1 MEFFEKP
8 ASHPRRLG
16 ILAGSFNPPTVAH
29 LELADAAQGHVDQVL
44 WVLPREFPHKR
55 YHGATLT
62 QRVDMLRKL
71 GLTAAVSS
79 GGLFLEIARECR
91 EHYGPQT
98 KLSFL
103 CGRDAAERIVNWDYG
118 RPGVAEEMLREFELL
133 VAARLGEYSPPSH
146 LQRQI
151 RRLHLRNDFDHVS
164 STEVRERIRHSHTWE
179 HLVPEPIVED
189 VRKIYS

>member
-1 MEFFEKP
+1 M
-8 ASHPRRLG
+8 
-16 ILAGSFNPPTVAH
+16 
-29 LELADAAQGHVDQVL
+29 L

-55 YHGATLT
+55 YHGATLP
-62 QRVDMLRKL
+62 QRIGMLGKL
-71 GLTAAVSS
+71 GLAAAVST

-118 RPGVAEEMLREFELL
+118 ESGVAEQMLQEFELL
-133 VAARLGEYSPPSH
+133 VAARQGEYQPPRH
-146 LQRQI
+146 LHRRI
-151 RRLHLRNDFDHVS
+151 HRLHLRNDFDHVS
-164 STEVRERIRHSHTWE
+164 STEVRERIQHGHKWE
-179 HLVPEPIVED
+179 HLVPNSIVED